1 MEATALAARLLDGL
15 PANRTLGV
23 RVVSAVDGAG
33 VCELAVT
40 EPVTNVI
47 GALHSSGV
55 AALVDAAALAAVLA
69 ALPSEAVALR
79 AQALGLRAR
88 LQFLRPVRGTATGS
102 CRLSDEAVGALTAMV
117 QGGGPASCTTVTEVR
132 AGGAE
137 VLARGEFDWTVR
149 LAPPG

>member
-47 GALHSSGV
+47 GSLHSSGV

-79 AQALGLRAR
+79 TQPLGLRAR

-102 CRLSDEAVGALTAMV
+102 CQLSDEAVAALTAMV
-117 QGGGPASCTTVTEVR
+117 QGGGPALCTTVTEVR
-132 AGGAE
+132 AGGVE

-149 LAPPG
+149 LAPQG